1 MHPAVS
7 LLVDNAANNRML
19 LAPLLFSVCA
29 SVANVHEPVQHSL
42 LITTISWAIL
52 WLYTLLKVGIRL
64 DGNKRRRATCWL
76 AGACLAFAQF
86 CDRAAADKEGTWAT
100 KVRKQ
105 LQISEKDILNLSRVF
120 CHSLSSSYRGRSY
133 SQSSLSCQSMVLTM
147 MPRRN
152 PIALSTL
159 LIKLEHMESWPS
171 PHSPRALR
179 LRYTLYRLRPR
190 LGSAVPSLQ
199 QLAWCF
205 WIQPSG
211 DHKMATWTVPIP
223 QRLPT
228 AHTRDA
234 TPRVNFGRSNKWSPC
249 ATSPL
254 L

>member
-7 LLVDNAANNRML
+7 LVVDNAAKNRML
-19 LAPLLFSVCA
+19 LAPLLFSVLA
-29 SVANVHEPVQHSL
+29 SIANIHEPVQHSL
-42 LITTISWAIL
+42 LITTISWTIL

-159 LIKLEHMESWPS
+159 PLKLGHMASWPS

-190 LGSAVPSLQ
+190 LGSAAPSSQ
-199 QLAWCF
+199 QLAWCC
-205 WIQPSG
+205 WIQPSRAR
-211 DHKMATWTVPIP
+211 KMVTWMVPIL

-228 AHTRDA
+228 AYTPDA
-234 TPRVNFGRSNKWSPC
+234 THRVNF
-249 ATSPL
+249 
-254 L
+254 